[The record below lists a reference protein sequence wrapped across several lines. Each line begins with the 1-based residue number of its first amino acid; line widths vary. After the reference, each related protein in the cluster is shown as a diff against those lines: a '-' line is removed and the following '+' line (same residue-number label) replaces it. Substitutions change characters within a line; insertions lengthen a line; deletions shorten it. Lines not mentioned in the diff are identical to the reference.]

1 MFFSVTCFFWAPS
14 DGFPCCV
21 QLSQTNIIKWTQSE
35 LFTVMLAS
43 FTSQSELWQHH
54 SHPSPHNML
63 SDLPLSFLG
72 ERRWLGK
79 LTPDTELVRS
89 KCLCKGEEKH
99 TFCCYSQHFC
109 VAAARMVTFL
119 FIHSFIV
126 LLCETDTRPMFS
138 PGLASMAKQNRNTN
152 QQITHSRSHQDC
164 CHSCQRICWK
174 GTNKKC

>member
-1 MFFSVTCFFWAPS
+1 MIALISCSVSLYLSSHVQRYPTWHLWTFVIVLSACLSKPP
-14 DGFPCCV
+14 DGFPC
-21 QLSQTNIIKWTQSE
+21 SAEISE
-35 LFTVMLAS
+35 AGFLLPP
-43 FTSQSELWQHH
+43 
-54 SHPSPHNML
+54 HPPHC
-63 SDLPLSFLG
+63 
-72 ERRWLGK
+72 WLGK

-119 FIHSFIV
+119 FINSFIV

>member
-1 MFFSVTCFFWAPS
+1 MSCSVSLYLSSHVQRYPTWHLWTSLHCAFCLSVQASRWLSMQRWDFRGWFSFAP
-14 DGFPCCV
+14 P
-21 QLSQTNIIKWTQSE
+21 
-35 LFTVMLAS
+35 
-43 FTSQSELWQHH
+43 
-54 SHPSPHNML
+54 PHC
-63 SDLPLSFLG
+63 
-72 ERRWLGK
+72 WLGK